1 MPIAEVTGEWL
12 GGLFRLLG
20 NFFIEKVLEV
30 LVKGLGYSVCRIFS
44 KSVDQDGFVVAI
56 VGVFAW
62 IVIGVLIYFG
72 YEYFS
77 TQAAIDSCLDSGGR
91 FNYDQQICERQ
102 NA

>member
-1 MPIAEVTGEWL
+1 MPVAEVAGELL

-20 NFFIEKVLEV
+20 SFFIEIVLEV

-44 KSVDQDGFVVAI
+44 KSVDPDGFLVVI

-62 IVIGVLIYFG
+62 IVIGVLIYLG

-91 FNYDQQICERQ
+91 FNYGQQICEYQ
-102 NA
+102 NV